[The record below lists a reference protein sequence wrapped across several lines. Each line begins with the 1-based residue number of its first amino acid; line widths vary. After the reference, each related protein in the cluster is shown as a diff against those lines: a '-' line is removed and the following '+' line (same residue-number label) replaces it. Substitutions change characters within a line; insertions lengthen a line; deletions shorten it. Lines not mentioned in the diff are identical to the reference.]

1 MTECAC
7 GGKKCKMQGK
17 EDFFFVVAVFLNKGG
32 QDKLPLAPIHD
43 KFMSVT
49 FEHQYTM
56 NSFP

>member
-1 MTECAC
+1 MRSA
-7 GGKKCKMQGK
+7 GKRG
-17 EDFFFVVAVFLNKGG
+17 FFFVVAVFLNKGG